1 MYLYRET
8 RYVGCIPI
16 SVYAISSIHLC
27 MMMLFVLNIRV
38 NTAVFMGFAVRKALG
53 KLSVNCNERMELK
66 VVPNRNYNLIIRS
79 SE

>member
-1 MYLYRET
+1 
-8 RYVGCIPI
+8 
-16 SVYAISSIHLC
+16 

-53 KLSVNCNERMELK
+53 KLIVNCNEELRMELE
-66 VVPNRNYNLIIRS
+66 VVPNRNYNLIVRS